1 MFKQLSQKT
10 QQDKLASNETYQV
23 QLNRDIVR
31 LLRGGY
37 GKNDMVHLVVVN
49 RDGSRTKISA

>member
-1 MFKQLSQKT
+1 MFKQPSQKT
-10 QQDKLASNETYQV
+10 QQDELANNEAYRR
-23 QLNRDIVR
+23 QLDQDIYR

-49 RDGSRTKISA
+49 PDGSRKKVSA